1 MARSRLWQGGPV
13 QDRYAGDVGDFLTFA
28 LLRWLTAPD
37 DAHPGLSLGV
47 LWYLTVDESH
57 NDDGRHIGYADPT
70 TKVGR
75 GLRRLDPDLYDRLR
89 SVLLIERS
97 VAELERSAVLPPGT
111 RTYRERLD
119 LGGVIAGD
127 PAVRSVVRSG
137 WLRGALDALDR
148 CDVVFADP
156 DNGIRPA
163 DHPIPRH
170 HPKSVK
176 HVYVDELTPFA
187 ERDQA
192 LVVYHHADRSADVA
206 TQAQRRMA
214 DLAVVSDPIA
224 AVRASRGTVRLFLV
238 AGAGPTA
245 DRLRARLEHL
255 VDSPWTPHLQ
265 VIWPSPADPSVPFR
279 RSPRALA
286 PPESPVGARVRRLV

>member
-1 MARSRLWQGGPV
+1 M

-37 DAHPGLSLGV
+37 DVHPGLSLGV
-47 LWYLTVDESH
+47 LWYLTADESH

-70 TKVGR
+70 TRVGR
-75 GLRRLDPDLYDRLR
+75 ELRRLDPDVYDRLR
-89 SVLLIERS
+89 SMLVIERS
-97 VAELERSAVLPPGT
+97 VAALERSAVLPPGT

-119 LGGVIAGD
+119 LGGARSGD
-127 PAVRSVVRSG
+127 PVARSAVRSD
-137 WLRGALDALDR
+137 WLRGALEALDG
-148 CDVVFADP
+148 CDVVFAGP

-176 HVYVDELTPFA
+176 HAYVDELAPFA
-187 ERDQA
+187 ERARA

-214 DLAVVSDPIA
+214 DLSVVSEPLA

-245 DRLRARLEHL
+245 DRLRARLEQL
-255 VDSPWTPHLQ
+255 QRSPWTPHLQ
-265 VIWPSPADPSVPFR
+265 VIWPSRADVSLPRTSGTRACAPSPG
-279 RSPRALA
+279 PR
-286 PPESPVGARVRRLV
+286 G